1 MGVGG
6 RLRRVDPLPRGEGE
20 DFPALENAHRLVTF
34 PALPLLVPSPGA
46 EHYPHFFL
54 LFLS

>member
-20 DFPALENAHRLVTF
+20 GFPALENVHHLVTF
-34 PALPLLVPSPGA
+34 PALLVPSPRGRG
-46 EHYPHFFL
+46 
-54 LFLS
+54 SG